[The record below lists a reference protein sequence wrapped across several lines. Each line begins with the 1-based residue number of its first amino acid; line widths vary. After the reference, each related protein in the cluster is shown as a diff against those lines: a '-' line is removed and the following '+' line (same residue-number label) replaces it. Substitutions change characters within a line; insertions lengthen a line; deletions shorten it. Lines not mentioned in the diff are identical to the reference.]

1 MIVYHV
7 TKPGGSRVNLV
18 VVFFQATHFL
28 GLLRCLFVIFSSFVV
43 VCLVASA
50 YFNFPITFFALYE
63 ATPVKFTF
71 TAFHPAFFCGGV
83 TTVAAHSIATLRSV
97 SILK

>member
-7 TKPGGSRVNLV
+7 TKPGGNRVNLV
-18 VVFFQATHFL
+18 VVFFSGNAFSWAATLPLCYFL
-28 GLLRCLFVIFSSFVV
+28 VFVV